1 MPNDYP
7 ERGQRAETNTM
18 RNDIEKATEKPKWC
32 PTCGQ
37 KVSASTSGGGGAGG
51 GS

>member
-1 MPNDYP
+1 MAHEYP
-7 ERGQRAETNTM
+7 ERGERAEKNSM
-18 RNDIEKATEKPKWC
+18 RKDIEKATKKPDWC

-37 KVSASTSGGGGAGG
+37 KVGGTTTGGGGAGG